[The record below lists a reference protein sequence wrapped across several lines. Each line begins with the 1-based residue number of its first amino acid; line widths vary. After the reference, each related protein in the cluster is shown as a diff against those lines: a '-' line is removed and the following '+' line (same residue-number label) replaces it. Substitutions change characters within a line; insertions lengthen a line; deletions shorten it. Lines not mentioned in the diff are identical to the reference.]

1 MPDNIASTETLELAP
16 RLSFRWRV
24 IPATIQ
30 LGMGLPTAVVAVI
43 IVCTAVYMNVKHGW
57 IIADI
62 RTPKLNRYTLTP
74 RLLLECVLTFWIGAS
89 HATAGWGD
97 GCSVASRLRSP
108 LVRWCCLGNS
118 GSSSFLRS
126 LCSRQVTE
134 EAVTCVPA

>member
-89 HATAGWGD
+89 HATAGWAWLKG
-97 GCSVASRLRSP
+97 
-108 LVRWCCLGNS
+108 RWLLGGIATAIAFGAMVLS
-118 GSSSFLRS
+118 GQLGF
-126 LCSRQVTE
+126 
-134 EAVTCVPA
+134 